1 MFYCRGLYFRT
12 FMRSPCTQH
21 CAMGEGGAGFFF
33 APTGSVG
40 HVFASMH
47 AIQKRDFFRFAS
59 SYKLWLCV
67 AASFTLCVR
76 CLFVCCFFCW
86 VKKAHMADADGLP
99 RGLTTCT
106 HGAAHCDVLHANSV
120 CHAAS
125 LSNMKEAKQG
135 AECGKSGTRR

>member
-1 MFYCRGLYFRT
+1 
-12 FMRSPCTQH
+12 
-21 CAMGEGGAGFFF
+21 MGEGGAGFFF
-33 APTGSVG
+33 APTGSAG

-47 AIQKRDFFRFAS
+47 AIQKRDLF
-59 SYKLWLCV
+59 
-67 AASFTLCVR
+67 SFCELLQIVVVCCCFVYVMCSLSVCLFV

-86 VKKAHMADADGLP
+86 VKKAHMTDADGLP

-106 HGAAHCDVLHANSV
+106 QGAAHCDVLHANSV

>member
-1 MFYCRGLYFRT
+1 MT
-12 FMRSPCTQH
+12 
-21 CAMGEGGAGFFF
+21 
-33 APTGSVG
+33 
-40 HVFASMH
+40 
-47 AIQKRDFFRFAS
+47 
-59 SYKLWLCV
+59 
-67 AASFTLCVR
+67 
-76 CLFVCCFFCW
+76 
-86 VKKAHMADADGLP
+86 DADGLP

>member
-1 MFYCRGLYFRT
+1 
-12 FMRSPCTQH
+12 
-21 CAMGEGGAGFFF
+21 MGEGGAGFFF
-33 APTGSVG
+33 APTGSAG

-47 AIQKRDFFRFAS
+47 AIQKRDFF
-59 SYKLWLCV
+59 
-67 AASFTLCVR
+67 SFCELLQIVVVCCCFVYAMCSLSV
-76 CLFVCCFFCW
+76 CLFVPFF
-86 VKKAHMADADGLP
+86 AGSRRLP